1 MKTRPKYL
9 LFDGEL
15 VAYEDA
21 RLHVL
26 STTLKYGVGVFEG
39 YRAYWNEDH
48 GELYAFRVDDHMR
61 RLRDSLRLTA
71 IEEPAD
77 IESLGNQLL
86 DLIRSNDLR
95 ENLHM
100 RVQVFVNSEDGT
112 PDATGPALVSMAA
125 IPMGSY
131 FERPSLDVCVSSW
144 ARISERSMPPRVKA
158 LANYQNSRLALLE
171 ARTNGY
177 DAALLLTQEGNVSE
191 GPGYNVFIV
200 RNGRLATPPPTEA
213 ILEGITRATVLELA
227 SAELGL
233 EVDQRPIDRTEL
245 YLAEEVFVCGSAAEV
260 SCISSVDRHQI
271 GDGTPGSITANLQ
284 RLYRAAV
291 RNELHDRGW
300 TSAVYGDATRRDET
314 RVKVADAE

>member
-1 MKTRPKYL
+1 MKRRPQYL
-9 LFDGEL
+9 LYDGRL

-21 RLHVL
+21 KLHVL

-48 GELYAFRVDDHMR
+48 GELYAFRVGDHMR
-61 RLRDSLRLTA
+61 RLRDSLRLTS
-71 IEEPAD
+71 IEEPAEVD
-77 IESLGNQLL
+77 TLADQLL
-86 DLIRSNDLR
+86 GLIRANDLH

-100 RVQVFVNSEDGT
+100 RVQVFVNSEDGK
-112 PDATGPALVSMAA
+112 PDDTGPALVSMAA
-125 IPMGSY
+125 IPMASY

-177 DAALLLTQEGNVSE
+177 DAALLLTQDGSVSE

-200 RNGRLATPPPTEA
+200 RNGRLATPPPTQA
-213 ILEGITRATVLELA
+213 ILEGITRATVLQLA
-227 SAELGL
+227 REELGL
-233 EVDQRPIDRTEL
+233 DVDERPIDRTEL
-245 YLAEEVFVCGSAAEV
+245 YLADEVFVCGSAAEV
-260 SCISSVDRHQI
+260 SCVSSVDRHRVA
-271 GDGTPGSITANLQ
+271 DGNPGTITADLQ
-284 RLYRAAV
+284 RLYRAAA

-300 TSAVYGDATRRDET
+300 TSAVYGTA
-314 RVKVADAE
+314 ASAA